1 MTSKELLTLLN
12 QALSEELQVSI
23 QYMYQHVQQ
32 TGIRGFIVQ
41 EELRKISIEEMKHAE
56 LLAERIDYLGGVPT
70 PIPAKVSVG
79 EKLDEMFLLD
89 ITAEKG
95 AIELYKEIFK
105 ISMEE
110 GDVTTGHI
118 VKQIL
123 QDEEEHLSFF
133 ESIME
138 NE

>member
-1 MTSKELLTLLN
+1 MSQDLIKKLN

-23 QYMYQHVQQ
+23 QYMYQHIQQ

-95 AIELYKEIFK
+95 TIDLYKEIFK